1 MFPGLVISPDHDNDI
16 EYWENEE
23 LYYMCIDPEFGVDA
37 SADRMKKYKCKKD
50 KPKGRYNTPRLEL
63 NETWPVCQTKTTTV
77 KPRKEPIRQIKRLCD
92 TSTWQIVLGVEFNS
106 ESAKEGV

>member
-1 MFPGLVISPDHDNDI
+1 MFTGLVISPDHDNDI

-92 TSTWQIVLGVEFNS
+92 TSTW
-106 ESAKEGV
+106 